1 MKIKNKNYFFRWM
14 HVLLCSTSTNRIFS
28 CLIFCIYR
36 WLLSRNSFYGCVWS
50 ALYTPLKGQISKS
63 VDKKYFMNLVASH
76 PLISKRFFSTERKGK
91 GKEMLHI
98 NTLFEKNSLD
108 L

>member
-14 HVLLCSTSTNRIFS
+14 HVLHSSTSPNRIFS

-36 WLLSRNSFYGCVWS
+36 WLLRRNSFYGCVWS

-63 VDKKYFMNLVASH
+63 VDKKYFMNLG
-76 PLISKRFFSTERKGK
+76 PLISKRFFSTEGKGK